1 VGAPGTATG
10 TESGLTSSQAGR
22 VLGENQNYLGQGMGA
37 LVTNYLDTG
46 AGYNG
51 ALAQQTVTA
60 TDNAMQQ
67 QINQQYGSL
76 QTSLANAGLS
86 PNSSAAA
93 LSSSEFLSNASA
105 QENEVASQQ
114 YTQMYSQSQQDY
126 LSMLQQLTG
135 INAQG
140 TAKQTTA
147 LGAVGSFLTGGVG
160 GLVQY
165 EGGAAG
171 EAGNVTDQQG
181 IMGSYGSS
189 SGSGSLANDA
199 ASIAGVMF

>member
-1 VGAPGTATG
+1 M
-10 TESGLTSSQAGR
+10 SGLTSTQAGR

-37 LVTNYLDTG
+37 LVTNYLETG

-51 ALAQQTVTA
+51 PLAQQAITA
-60 TDNAMQQ
+60 TDTAMQQ

-86 PNSSAAA
+86 PNSSASA
-93 LSSSEFLSNASA
+93 LATSNFLSNASA
-105 QENEVASQQ
+105 QENEVAAQQ

-135 INAQG
+135 INNYG
-140 TAKQTTA
+140 TLHQQTA
-147 LGAVGSFLTGGVG
+147 MGAIGSFLTGGVG

-165 EGGAAG
+165 EGGPAG
-171 EAGNVTDQQG
+171 TAGNVTDQQG
-181 IMGSYGSS
+181 IMGPYGSS
-189 SGSGSLANDA
+189 SGGGSAANIAQSLAGT
-199 ASIAGVMF
+199 SMEF